1 MVTKTKEIREGY
13 KMTDLGEMPINWEIT
28 TLGSMTEI
36 IMGQSPSSSSYNEN
50 GEGLPFY
57 QGKAEFGNKYPRVK
71 KWCSQPSKIS
81 EANDVLFS
89 VRAPVGEVNMCQEK
103 SCIGRGLG
111 AIRAIKDKTNNWY
124 LYYALKHAKYRFDT
138 LSQGST
144 FTAINGQE
152 LRGFK
157 IAFPP
162 MKEQQKIAEILS
174 TVDEQIENTD
184 QLISKT
190 KELKKGLMQQLLTK
204 GIGHTE
210 FKKTEVG
217 EIPQDWEIV
226 PFKSVCSIVKGQVDP
241 NEEPYKYLPHIGNA
255 NVEKFTGRLL
265 SYNLAYEDNLI
276 SGKYLFNENHVLYG
290 KINPHFSKVAFP
302 KFEGLCSADM
312 YPIECKGSL
321 DPLFLKYILLEK
333 RFTKQMISASA
344 RTGIPKVNREELE
357 RFRFILPPF
366 KEQQKIAE
374 ILSTVDDQIESYE
387 QEKEKY
393 VELKK
398 GLMQQLLTG
407 KIRVTV

>member
-1 MVTKTKEIREGY
+1 METEIKTARDGY
-13 KMTDLGEMPINWEIT
+13 KVTELGEIPIEWDIATLGEVLKIGYGKNQRNVEVEKSDIPILGTGGIIGWSRTPLFEKPSVLIGRKGTIDKPMYIEKPFWTIDTLFYTDINIEKAIPKFIYYLFQTINWYK
-28 TLGSMTEI
+28 
-36 IMGQSPSSSSYNEN
+36 YNEATGVPSLSATN
-50 GEGLPFY
+50 I
-57 QGKAEFGNKYPRVK
+57 
-71 KWCSQPSKIS
+71 SKI
-81 EANDVLFS
+81 
-89 VRAPVGEVNMCQEK
+89 
-103 SCIGRGLG
+103 
-111 AIRAIKDKTNNWY
+111 
-124 LYYALKHAKYRFDT
+124 KYS
-138 LSQGST
+138 L
-144 FTAINGQE
+144 
-152 LRGFK
+152 
-157 IAFPP
+157 PP
-162 MKEQQKIAEILS
+162 ISEQQKIAEILS

-184 QLISKT
+184 QLIAKT

-204 GIGHTE
+204 GIGHTK
-210 FKKTEVG
+210 FKETDVG

>member
-1 MVTKTKEIREGY
+1 MMETEIKTARDGY
-13 KMTDLGEMPINWEIT
+13 KVTELGEIPIEWDIATLGEVLKIGYGKNQRNVEVEKSDIPILGTGGIIGWSRTPLFEKPSVLIGRKGTIDKPMYIEKPFWTIDTLFYTDINIEKAIPKFIYYLFQTINWYK
-28 TLGSMTEI
+28 
-36 IMGQSPSSSSYNEN
+36 YNEATGVPSLSATN
-50 GEGLPFY
+50 I
-57 QGKAEFGNKYPRVK
+57 
-71 KWCSQPSKIS
+71 SKI
-81 EANDVLFS
+81 
-89 VRAPVGEVNMCQEK
+89 
-103 SCIGRGLG
+103 
-111 AIRAIKDKTNNWY
+111 
-124 LYYALKHAKYRFDT
+124 KYS
-138 LSQGST
+138 L
-144 FTAINGQE
+144 
-152 LRGFK
+152 
-157 IAFPP
+157 PP
-162 MKEQQKIAEILS
+162 ISEQQKIAEILS

-184 QLISKT
+184 QLIAKT

-204 GIGHTE
+204 GIGHTK
-210 FKKTEVG
+210 FKETDVG